1 MMQTAKSS
9 RFWHFTV
16 MVLAASLLSA
26 PALAQVQGRSTSG
39 RCRVEGMI
47 TDSDGNPLAGV
58 LVNMTNQETKSKST
72 KVKTNKK
79 GKFSHPLVERGAY
92 KLEFVL
98 DDMKV
103 YFLAMEN
110 KASDGSDQGSFAAAH
125 FSMAE
130 ARLGN
135 AMNFAA
141 SGQALFT
148 VKMATPAAYDDL
160 AMKAAQGAMPDA
172 DIAETVTS
180 QRHPAEVARE
190 LFELKNYGGAL
201 EKFEEAEAL
210 EGGDQDA
217 DVAFAMAQTYY
228 YLGDYDQARLKF
240 QHVVDLERGATRTG
254 VNYFQALIADKQG
267 KKQEAVA
274 FMEKEVGSLDD
285 PPSSILA
292 TMGGLYRDVG
302 QNGEAIDSLE
312 LAIEKDPGNLVALV
326 NLGSLY
332 NAEGDKANAERY
344 FQLAAEAG
352 ATQGKKGA
360 AIFFNIGA
368 LAANEGKMQAAV
380 DAFQRAIDLNP
391 KYAAAH
397 RELGYTYKD
406 LNDKPKAV
414 EHFNEYLKLNP
425 KAPEKEELEAWLSV
439 YG

>member
-1 MMQTAKSS
+1 
-9 RFWHFTV
+9 

-26 PALAQVQGRSTSG
+26 PVLAQVQGRATSG

-47 TDSDGNPLAGV
+47 TDSEGKPLPGV
-58 LVNMTNQETKSKST
+58 VVQMTSQETKSKST
-72 KVKTNKK
+72 KVKSNKK
-79 GKFSHPLVERGAY
+79 GKFSHPLVERGPY
-92 KLEFVL
+92 KLEFVIDGYKL
-98 DDMKV
+98 
-103 YFLAMEN
+103 YFLSMDN
-110 KASDGSDQGSFAAAH
+110 KASDGTDMGSFEAAH

-141 SGQALFT
+141 SGQAIFV
-148 VKMATPAAYDDL
+148 VKMATAEKYDEL
-160 AMKAAQGAMPDA
+160 AMAAATGALPDA
-172 DIAETVTS
+172 DIAEKVTS

-190 LFELKNYGGAL
+190 LFELKNYSGAL
-201 EKFEEAEAL
+201 AKFEEAAAL
-210 EGGDQDA
+210 EGGDQDP
-217 DVAFAMAQTYY
+217 DVAFAMAQTYF
-228 YLGDYDQARLKF
+228 YLEDYDQAKLKF
-240 QHVVDLERGATRTG
+240 QHVVKLEGGNTRTG
-254 VNYFQALIADKQG
+254 VNYFMALIADKQG
-267 KKQEAVA
+267 RKQEAVT
-274 FMEKEVGSLDD
+274 FMETEVGSLDD

-302 QNGEAIDSLE
+302 ENQKAIGSLE

-332 NAEGDKANAERY
+332 NAEGDKQNAERY

-352 ATQGKKGA
+352 ASQGKKGA

-368 LAANEGKMQAAV
+368 LAVNDGKMQAAV
-380 DAFQRAIDLNP
+380 DAFQRAIELNP

-425 KAPEKEELEAWLSV
+425 KAPEKEELEAWLKV

>member
-9 RFWHFTV
+9 RFWQFTV
-16 MVLAASLLSA
+16 MILAASMLSA
-26 PALAQVQGRSTSG
+26 PVLAQVQGRSTSG

-47 TDSDGNPLAGV
+47 TDSEGQPLAGV
-58 LVNMTNQETKSKST
+58 VVHMTSQETKSKST
-72 KVKTNKK
+72 KVKSNKK
-79 GKFSHPLVERGAY
+79 GKFSHPLVERGPY

-98 DDMKV
+98 DGYKL
-103 YFLAMEN
+103 YFLAMDN
-110 KASDGSDQGSFAAAH
+110 KASDGSDMGSFEAAH

-135 AMNFAA
+135 VMRFEA
-141 SGQALFT
+141 SGQANFT
-148 VKMATPAAYDDL
+148 VKMATSAKYDEL

-190 LFELKNYGGAL
+190 LFELKNYSGAL
-201 EKFEEAEAL
+201 EKFEEAAAL
-210 EGGDQDA
+210 EGGGQDP
-217 DVAFAMAQTYY
+217 DVAFAMAQTYF
-228 YLGDYDQARLKF
+228 YLEDYDQARLKF
-240 QHVVDLERGATRTG
+240 QSVVELERGDTRTG
-254 VNYFQALIADKQG
+254 VNYFQALIANKQG
-267 KKQEAVA
+267 RNQEAVD
-274 FMEKEVGSLDD
+274 FMEKEIASLDD

-302 QNGEAIDSLE
+302 EDQKAIGALE
-312 LAIEKDPGNLVALV
+312 QAIEKDPSNLVALV

-332 NAEGDKANAERY
+332 NAVGDKANAERY

-368 LAANEGKMQAAV
+368 LAVNDGKMQAAV
-380 DAFQRAIDLNP
+380 DAFERAIDLNP

-406 LNDKPKAV
+406 LKDNQKAV
-414 EHFNEYLKLNP
+414 EHFREYLKLNP
-425 KAPEKEELEAWLSV
+425 KAPEKEELEAWLTV

>member
-1 MMQTAKSS
+1 MMQKAKSS
-9 RFWHFTV
+9 RFWQFTV

-26 PALAQVQGRSTSG
+26 PVLAQVQGRSTSG

-58 LVNMTNQETKSKST
+58 VVNMTNQETKSKST
-72 KVKTNKK
+72 KVKSNKK

-98 DDMKV
+98 NDMKV
-103 YFLAMEN
+103 YFMAMDN
-110 KASDGSDQGSFAAAH
+110 KASDGSDMGSFEAAH

-141 SGQALFT
+141 SGQANFT

-172 DIAETVTS
+172 DIAEKVTS

-190 LFELKNYGGAL
+190 LFEMKNYSGAL

-217 DVAFAMAQTYY
+217 DVAFAMAQTYF
-228 YLGDYDQARLKF
+228 YLENYDQAKLKF
-240 QHVVDLERGATRTG
+240 QHVEALEGNTRTG
-254 VNYFQALIADKQG
+254 VNYFQALIASRQG
-267 KKQEAVA
+267 KKQEAVT
-274 FMEKEVGSLDD
+274 FMEKEIGSLDN
-285 PPSSILA
+285 PPSTILA

-302 QNGEAIDSLE
+302 ENEKAIGSLE
-312 LAIEKDPGNLVALV
+312 QAIEKDPGNLVALV

-332 NAEGDKANAERY
+332 NAVGDKDNAERY

-368 LAANEGKMQAAV
+368 LAVNDGKMQAAV
-380 DAFQRAIDLNP
+380 DAFQRAIELNP

-425 KAPEKEELEAWLSV
+425 KAPEKEELEAWLKV